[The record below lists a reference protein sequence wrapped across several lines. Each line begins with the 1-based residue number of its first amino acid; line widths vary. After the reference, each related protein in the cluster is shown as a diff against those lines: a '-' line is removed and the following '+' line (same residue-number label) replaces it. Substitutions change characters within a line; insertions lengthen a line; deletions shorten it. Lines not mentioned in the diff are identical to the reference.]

1 MNLIVVSHLTTNE
14 GLYFRYLTMTVKSYL
29 GMDVL
34 VEAQKEQIDYYY
46 KLLKR
51 KGLYDYVSEILSPDT
66 KEEGIR
72 LDTEL
77 NYPLTVT
84 TKNISVTN
92 VNNLIMQIKFALIW
106 ENRSRSRDFQQP
118 PNPQP
123 LYLNRNAS
131 PICLPIDLK

>member
-14 GLYFRYLTMTVKSYL
+14 GLYFRYLNMTVKSYL
-29 GMDVL
+29 GMDVM
-34 VEAQKEQIDYYY
+34 VGAEKEQIDYYY

-51 KGLYDYVSEILSPDT
+51 KGLYDYVSEILPQDT

-77 NYPLTVT
+77 NYPLTVK

-92 VNNLIMQIKFALIW
+92 VNTLIMQIKSLGYIK
-106 ENRSRSRDFQQP
+106 RT
-118 PNPQP
+118 
-123 LYLNRNAS
+123 
-131 PICLPIDLK
+131 I

>member
-1 MNLIVVSHLTTNE
+1 
-14 GLYFRYLTMTVKSYL
+14 MTVKSYL

-92 VNNLIMQIKFALIW
+92 VNNLIMQIKSLGYIK
-106 ENRSRSRDFQQP
+106 RT
-118 PNPQP
+118 
-123 LYLNRNAS
+123 
-131 PICLPIDLK
+131 I